1 MAKENDLL
9 DQFRNGARRRKE
21 RKLKELDDLMEL
33 ELQGAASDDEKQA
46 IRQRYAEMAKNV
58 EIEFELDEKAFQ
70 EQIKAEME
78 NDKQKEKEVI
88 LRAFVTDAARDKSE
102 YLKGVFGMGSYF

>member
-1 MAKENDLL
+1 
-9 DQFRNGARRRKE
+9 
-21 RKLKELDDLMEL
+21 MEL

-78 NDKQKEKEVI
+78 KDKQKETEVI
-88 LRAFVTDAARDKSE
+88 LRAFVTDAAKDKSE
-102 YLKGVFGMGSYF
+102 YSRVGSFL